1 MQVNVQI
8 PEPVQESCKSLYK
21 LKFTIGAIISGIVA
35 LILFVIA
42 IIMFIKPGTAK
53 VQKCMSLDE
62 QDEYNQQNPDK
73 QIGND
78 DVASPPNDSRCPNTV
93 GRYMNVPSD
102 SYTPAF
108 ICLFIAIICAAGAAY
123 SWITRNNKAK
133 ALQSCVTDM
142 RRAASP
148 LRSTQR
154 WSL

>member
-1 MQVNVQI
+1 MQVNV
-8 PEPVQESCKSLYK
+8 ELSKPVQESCKTLYK

-35 LILFVIA
+35 LVLFVFA

-53 VQKCMSLDE
+53 VQKCMSFDE

-108 ICLFIAIICAAGAAY
+108 ICLFIALICAAGAAY
-123 SWITRNNKAK
+123 SWITRNNEAK
-133 ALQSCVTDM
+133 TLQSCVKDM
-142 RRAASP
+142 RDAASP
-148 LRSTQR
+148 FHSTQR
-154 WSL
+154 LRL